1 MLSFHLLLFVPDY
14 AKNVLRRRETYG
26 SLVYGV
32 LDRCQSQWTKADKV
46 EPDALKETEDAPQ
59 ASSLRTEVREM
70 RHDHSG
76 LDKSS
81 SSDDDVNVSDPK
93 WRLELTWLT
102 KAIEPALQVCRS
114 ALQTG
119 LFTFLVAFCIIYFTR
134 MITWCC

>member
-14 AKNVLRRRETYG
+14 AKNVLRGRETYG
-26 SLVYGV
+26 RLVYGV
-32 LDRCQSQWTKADKV
+32 LDRCQSQSTKADKV

-59 ASSLRTEVREM
+59 ASSLRTEVGKM

-102 KAIEPALQVCRS
+102 KAVEPALQVCRS

-119 LFTFLVAFCIIYFTR
+119 LFTFFVAFCII
-134 MITWCC
+134 